1 VRPIRAKPVLSA
13 RVAAEIRTA
22 ILSGQ
27 LAPGTRIRQESLA
40 NRLRVSREPIRHAL
54 LVLEQEGLVRAI
66 QRQGTIVAPLD
77 RSLILDI
84 YDMREILEPRVSAKL
99 AERRDFDVRPLRQT
113 IKRGRAAVKNG
124 GVPML
129 IDLDLEFHMLV
140 YQSLGNRVITE
151 MMQVQFGHLRR
162 AVHSILT
169 VQNYRQKAWDEHEA
183 IVEAIAC
190 NKAPEAASWSTIHV
204 QDARELL
211 SARFLPEALSGRG
224 PNRFMR

>member
-1 VRPIRAKPVLSA
+1 MRPIRVKPVLSA
-13 RVAAEIRTA
+13 RAAAEIRTA
-22 ILSGQ
+22 ILNGQ
-27 LAPGTRIRQESLA
+27 LAPGTRIRQETLA

-54 LVLEQEGLVRAI
+54 LVLEHEGLVRTI
-66 QRQGTIVAPLD
+66 PQRGTIVAPLD
-77 RSLILDI
+77 RALIVDI
-84 YDMREILEPRVSAKL
+84 YDLREILEPRVTAKL
-99 AERRDFDVRPLRQT
+99 AERKDFDVRSLREL

-151 MMQVQFGHLRR
+151 MIQVQFGHLRR

-169 VQNYRQKAWDEHEA
+169 VQKYRQKAWDEHEA
-183 IVEAIAC
+183 IVEAVAC
-190 NKAPEAASWSTIHV
+190 HKAPEAASWSTIHV

-211 SARFLPEALSGRG
+211 SARFLPEALPCPRAE
-224 PNRFMR
+224 